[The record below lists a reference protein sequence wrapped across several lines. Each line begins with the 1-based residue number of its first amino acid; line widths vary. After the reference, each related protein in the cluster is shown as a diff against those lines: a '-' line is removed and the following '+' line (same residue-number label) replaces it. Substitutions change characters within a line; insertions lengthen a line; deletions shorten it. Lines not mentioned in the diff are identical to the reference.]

1 LPSCAADWG
10 DCLESRCCASN
21 SCALC
26 APRESQ
32 TARAH
37 PTPRSGSSFNP
48 SHAKPSLASADVCYH
63 RTDRN
68 FAQCRPRHDHGG
80 TIACVDDD
88 HWLCPRWK
96 DRVKDWGDCFAP
108 ETGRACQS
116 PQFGCFK
123 KRGVEFAQCRPLGPN
138 CTDSNIMLPR
148 LDSNSLRVVYTQY
161 IARRRGLV
169 GTERRASPT
178 YFLRLAG
185 AEWRCPGW
193 EHCSPSGHDCI
204 SSKCCDD
211 ESYGILQEQTRSSA
225 RASNK

>member
-1 LPSCAADWG
+1 MLLQLPLPLVLVVMPTVTSALPSCAADWG

-138 CTDSNIMLPR
+138 CTDSNIMLR

-161 IARRRGLV
+161 IARRRGC
-169 GTERRASPT
+169 G
-178 YFLRLAG
+178 
-185 AEWRCPGW
+185 
-193 EHCSPSGHDCI
+193 
-204 SSKCCDD
+204 
-211 ESYGILQEQTRSSA
+211 
-225 RASNK
+225 N